1 MNNQTLLSIQIPYTK
16 EREAETAKLSKELI
30 RQVQENKLQGFVV
43 FELDGRGKE
52 VTIGEKRNDLY
63 QRAKGKYVVQWDS
76 DDWIAK
82 DGVMQIV
89 TALQNNPDVDC
100 VTYEEHC
107 DIDGKIFKSNHSLQY
122 SGWYGEGSH
131 PLHDGFH
138 FHRTPFFK
146 DVIKTEIAKFVP
158 VKHERFGED
167 HLWAIDLYPNL
178 ETEIHIEQPIY
189 HYIHKSSNFNERYG
203 FDRN

>member
-1 MNNQTLLSIQIPYTK
+1 MTQPLLSIQIPYTK
-16 EREAETAKLSKELI
+16 EREQETAKLSKELI

-89 TALQNNPDVDC
+89 TALQSNPEVDC

>member
-1 MNNQTLLSIQIPYTK
+1 MTQPLLSIQIPYTK
-16 EREAETAKLSKELI
+16 EREQETAKLSKELI

-138 FHRTPFFK
+138 YHRTPFFK
-146 DVIKTEIAKFVP
+146 DVIKTEIAKATQ

-167 HLWAIDLYPNL
+167 HLWAIDLYPKL
-178 ETEIHIEQPIY
+178 KTEIHIEQPIY

>member
-1 MNNQTLLSIQIPYTK
+1 MTQRLLSIQFPYTN
-16 EREAETAKLSKELI
+16 ERLIEVGKLVEEMT
-30 RQVQENKLQGFVV
+30 RQVNKYGLNGLVV
-43 FELDGRGKE
+43 FEFDDRGKE
-52 VTIGEKRNDLY
+52 ISIGEKRNDLY
-63 QRAKGKYVVQWDS
+63 QRAAGKWTVQWDS
-76 DDWIAK
+76 DDGIHQ
-82 DGVMQIV
+82 DGIKLIIE
-89 TALQNNPDVDC
+89 ALQNNPDIDC

-146 DVIKTEIAKFVP
+146 DVIKTEIAKSVP

-203 FDRN
+203 FDKNS

>member
-1 MNNQTLLSIQIPYTK
+1 MTQPLLSIQIPYTK
-16 EREAETAKLSKELI
+16 EREQETAKLSKELI

>member
-1 MNNQTLLSIQIPYTK
+1 MNQPILSIQIPYTK
-16 EREAETAKLSKELI
+16 EREQETAKLSKELI
-30 RQVQENKLQGFVV
+30 RQVQENKLQEFVV

-63 QRAKGKYVVQWDS
+63 QRARGKYVVQWDS

-82 DGVMQIV
+82 DGVIQIV
-89 TALQNNPDVDC
+89 TALQSNPEVDC

-138 FHRTPFFK
+138 YHRTPFFK
-146 DVIKTEIAKFVP
+146 DVIKTEIAKSVP
-158 VKHERFGED
+158 IPHIRFGED
-167 HLWAIDLYPNL
+167 HQWAQALKSHLKTEFHIDQQLYK
-178 ETEIHIEQPIY
+178 
-189 HYIHKSSNFNERYG
+189 YIHRSSNHETRYG
-203 FDRN
+203 FDKDI

>member
-1 MNNQTLLSIQIPYTK
+1 MSQPLLSIQIPYTK
-16 EREAETAKLSKELI
+16 EREQETAKLSRELI

-89 TALQNNPDVDC
+89 TAIQNNPDVDC

-138 FHRTPFFK
+138 YHRTPFFK
-146 DVIKTEIAKFVP
+146 DVIKTEIAKATP

-167 HLWAIDLYPNL
+167 HLWAIDIYPNL
-178 ETEIHIEQPIY
+178 KTEIHIEQPIY